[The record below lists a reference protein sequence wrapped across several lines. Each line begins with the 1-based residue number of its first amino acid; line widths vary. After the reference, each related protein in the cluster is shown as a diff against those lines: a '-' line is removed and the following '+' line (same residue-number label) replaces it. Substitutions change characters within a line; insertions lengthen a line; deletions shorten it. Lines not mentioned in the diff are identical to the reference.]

1 MNDLKNRF
9 LKLMDEHQGII
20 HHISTLYSNSK
31 EERDDISQEIIL
43 QLWRSFG
50 SFQNQSKFSTWLYRV
65 ALNTA
70 ISHLRKSKKTP
81 WVSLEKSTEIAVEM
95 ADDLE
100 EEISFLYQAINN
112 LTKID
117 KAIVLLYLEEYNYEE
132 MADIL
137 GISSVNVG
145 VKINRIKKRLKK
157 IMVNYQT
164 L

>member
-1 MNDLKNRF
+1 
-9 LKLMDEHQGII
+9 MDEHQGII

-31 EERDDISQEIIL
+31 EERDDISQEIIF

-50 SFQNQSKFSTWLYRV
+50 SFHNQSKFSTWLYRV

-70 ISHLRKSKKTP
+70 ISHLRKSKKTE
-81 WVSLEKSTEIAVEM
+81 WVSLEKSTEIAIELT
-95 ADDLE
+95 DDQE
-100 EEISFLYQAINN
+100 DEISFLYQAINK

-117 KAIVLLYLEEYNYEE
+117 KAVVLLYLEEYNYEE